1 MAFNVKK
8 IYLTLTCCILLQL
21 AGCSSSPK
29 NTSTSIPYTI
39 GETLPASQARKVVIQ
54 EAITLIGKPYKLSG
68 NSPREGF
75 DCSGLVFY
83 SYLKAG
89 KLLPRRAEDQYLSSR
104 KVNDVK
110 PGDLV
115 FFTTDSRGRHI
126 DHVGIYVGE
135 QQFIHAPGKG
145 RGVTTANITESYWQQ
160 RYKGAGNYLD

>member
-1 MAFNVKK
+1 MDFNVKK
-8 IYLTLTCCILLQL
+8 LTTLLTCCILIQL
-21 AGCSSSPK
+21 TGCSSTPK
-29 NTSTSIPYTI
+29 NNASSIPYSI
-39 GETLPASQARKVVIQ
+39 GESLTPSEARNLVVQ
-54 EAITLIGKPYKLSG
+54 EAVTQIGKPYKLSG

-75 DCSGLVFY
+75 DCSGLVFH
-83 SYLKAG
+83 SFLKAG

-104 KVNDVK
+104 KIHDVK

-126 DHVGIYVGE
+126 DHVGIYIGK

-145 RGVTTANITESYWQQ
+145 KGVAAANITESYWQQ